1 MDDPPMDD
9 PPPDGFTPSELD
21 LVWRL
26 FWGGEELPP
35 LTEQR
40 VSIMGAFYDALNR
53 PEADT
58 LLAGVDWEHGESAH
72 FSFRDF
78 RAVVVA
84 ASADL
89 RDLSDA
95 FRAFPDVILR
105 AASGALTLLRTWR
118 AAAPRSAPRP
128 LRARF
133 VDVFP
138 LDSFLSL
145 DSLAVNRLVSV
156 RGAVMRVSPVRPMLS
171 VVAFC
176 CLTCGHEVLVTLSQ
190 GKFEPPASCK
200 GGGCRGQKF
209 NVNHSAC
216 ETEDW
221 QQLTLQELDG
231 DSSIGTRGGKA
242 AASGA
247 GAGET
252 GGGADGNGRSSADA
266 AAAGVQL
273 RLARIELRGDLVD
286 RARVGDVVN
295 VIGVMTAI
303 EVDAAAGRGIGRN
316 KLLYADFIDANSI
329 VVTRADEREPA
340 ALRAAASALCAGV
353 RGHGGRGEVPG
364 GAAVGALRF
373 FSAHDL
379 AGIAAIRGHA
389 SPAALLIASSVPS
402 IYGLEVVKLGL
413 LLSLMG
419 GTDMTPR
426 NATGGGGGAADT
438 RAPAHAQPTSVPI
451 RATIHVLIVGDP
463 GLGKSQMLRAFSAL
477 APRAVFVTGGFE
489 STSVG
494 LTASV
499 ASDRGAA
506 EGGGTLNAGALVL
519 GDQGVCAIDELDKMQ
534 GEHASLLEAME
545 QQRVTVA
552 KAGAVAWLPAR
563 TAVMAA
569 ANPAAGR
576 FDRSKTI
583 AENLKISSALLSRFD
598 LTFILLDSHDRQRD
612 EALAGHIVGAS
623 VDSGRMDED
632 ADAIADILAGA
643 TGGRAGAGGRG
654 AFAESGANGLGGRP
668 SGARV
673 PALAHGASALATR
686 LSRAVASIPKRELV
700 PAPVLRKYL
709 SFARRFC
716 APTLSPEAALVL
728 RDFYETLRREHG
740 SADDG
745 MPITTRQLE
754 SLVRLA
760 EARARLE
767 LRDLVS
773 TEDAKEVCELLRD
786 ALWDAASDGLGGLD
800 FGRQGGA
807 GISESKR
814 VRNFIALLEREMR
827 AGRKVWPKAD
837 MHALAAQVA
846 GIAGPRELLDRAHEQ
861 GFLVYAA
868 GTYRLV

>member
-1 MDDPPMDD
+1 MENVPSSEPPA
-9 PPPDGFTPSELD
+9 DGFTPAELES
-21 LVWRL
+21 VWRM

-53 PEADT
+53 PEADE
-58 LLAGVDWEHGESAH
+58 LLGGVDWENGESIY

-78 RAVVVA
+78 RAVIVSA
-84 ASADL
+84 CADL
-89 RDLSDA
+89 CDLDDA
-95 FRAFPDVILR
+95 LREFPDVIVR

-118 AAAPRSAPRP
+118 AAAPRCAPRP

-133 VDVFP
+133 VEVVP
-138 LDSFLSL
+138 LDAFVKL
-145 DSLAVNRLVSV
+145 DSLSVNRLVSV
-156 RGAVMRVSPVRPMLS
+156 RGSVMRVSPVRPILS
-171 VVAFC
+171 IAAFVC
-176 CLTCGHEVLVTLSQ
+176 NTCGAETLITLLQ
-190 GKFEPPASCK
+190 GKYEPPASCK
-200 GGGCRGQKF
+200 SQGCRGQKF
-209 NVNHSAC
+209 NVNHAAC
-216 ETEDW
+216 VTEDW
-221 QQLTLQELDG
+221 QQLTLQELDC
-231 DSSIGTRGGKA
+231 DSSQGVGPGA
-242 AASGA
+242 GGA
-247 GAGET
+247 GAGT
-252 GGGADGNGRSSADA
+252 GA
-266 AAAGVQL
+266 AAAADAGRAARSTGTQQL
-273 RLARIELRGDLVD
+273 RLARIELRCDLVD

-295 VIGVMTAI
+295 VIGIVTAI
-303 EVDAAAGRGIGRN
+303 EVDAAAGRGVGRN

-353 RGHGGRGEVPG
+353 RGHRGG
-364 GAAVGALRF
+364 GAVGAAGSALRF
-373 FSAHDL
+373 FSPHDL
-379 AGIAAIRGHA
+379 AAVAAIRQHA
-389 SPAALLIASSVPS
+389 TPAALLIASSVPS

-419 GTDMTPR
+419 GTD
-426 NATGGGGGAADT
+426 ATVPSRAAAAAAAASQPLPHGH
-438 RAPAHAQPTSVPI
+438 APTAVPV

-463 GLGKSQMLRAFSAL
+463 GLGKSQMLRAVSAL

-499 ASDRGAA
+499 AADRGTS
-506 EGGGTLNAGALVL
+506 EGGGALNAGALVL
-519 GDQGVCAIDELDKMQ
+519 ADQGVCAIDELDKMP

-569 ANPAAGR
+569 ANPTAGR

-583 AENLKISSALLSRFD
+583 AENLKISPALLSRFD

-612 EALAGHIVGAS
+612 EALGSHIVGTSIAAS
-623 VDSGRMDED
+623 AAARAGAAADD
-632 ADAIADILAGA
+632 ADVIADILASA
-643 TGGRAGAGGRG
+643 TGGAGAAGTGTAGAGAG
-654 AFAESGANGLGGRP
+654 SGAGA
-668 SGARV
+668 ARV
-673 PALAHGASALATR
+673 PTLAHGASALATR
-686 LSRAVASIPKRELV
+686 LAHAASAV
-700 PAPVLRKYL
+700 PAREIVPASVLRKYL

-716 APTLSPEAALVL
+716 APVLSPEAALVL
-728 RDFYETLRREHG
+728 RDFYESLRREHG

-767 LRDLVS
+767 LRDIV
-773 TEDAKEVCELLRD
+773 TGADATEVCELLRD
-786 ALWDAASDGLGGLD
+786 ALWDAAADGLGGLD

-807 GISESKR
+807 GVSDSKR
-814 VRNFIALLEREMR
+814 VRNFVALLQKEVRQ
-827 AGRKVWPKAD
+827 GRKAWPRAE
-837 MHALAAQVA
+837 MHALAAQIA
-846 GIAGPRELLDRAHEQ
+846 GVAGPRDLLDRAHEQ
-861 GFLVYAA
+861 GFLVFSA
-868 GTYRLV
+868 GLYRLV